1 MRVELRQ
8 LICDR
13 CGAESR
19 VYQASKN
26 YYGKEDVPAGWDSSV
41 EFGSG
46 IYRQYFSHACP
57 RCLAEKR
64 LTHAPTT

>member
-8 LICDR
+8 LICDL

-19 VYQASKN
+19 VYQAGQS
-26 YYGKEDVPAGWDSSV
+26 YYGKEDVPPGWDSSV

-46 IYRQYFSHACP
+46 LDRQYFSHACP
-57 RCLAEKR
+57 RCLAER
-64 LTHAPTT
+64 RRTHAPAT